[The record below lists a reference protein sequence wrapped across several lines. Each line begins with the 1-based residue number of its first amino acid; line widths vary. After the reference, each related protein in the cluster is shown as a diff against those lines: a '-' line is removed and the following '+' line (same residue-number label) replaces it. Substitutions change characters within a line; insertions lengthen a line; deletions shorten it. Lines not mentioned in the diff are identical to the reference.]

1 MKITRKQLRQ
11 MIQEQMEMMGPRVEQ
26 PNPYVI
32 MNVEKDP
39 DGTLQVTYIDK
50 EWDPEVPDL
59 KLKEKF
65 NATVVYGGYWFD
77 DYGDIIDDD
86 RLEDLE
92 AALEVYRAANPSPT
106 DLGIDVIRD
115 VE

>member
-1 MKITRKQLRQ
+1 
-11 MIQEQMEMMGPRVEQ
+11 
-26 PNPYVI
+26 
-32 MNVEKDP
+32 
-39 DGTLQVTYIDK
+39 
-50 EWDPEVPDL
+50 
-59 KLKEKF
+59 
-65 NATVVYGGYWFD
+65 
-77 DYGDIIDDD
+77 DIIDDD